1 MFHNYINY
9 MGKNQLNKILS
20 SINKSL
26 LSILFN
32 YDIQNLKCFS
42 KMFHKLAK

>member
-9 MGKNQLNKILS
+9 MGEIQLNKIVS
-20 SINKSL
+20 FINRRL
-26 LSILFN
+26 LPTLFN

-42 KMFHKLAK
+42 KFM

>member
-20 SINKSL
+20 SINRRL
-26 LSILFN
+26 LPIN